1 MVLTEELAQIYNNNI
16 YKFSQTASKTEQIA
30 LCGFIRD
37 GYLASQ
43 IRKTRRFY
51 TVKTK
56 KLKRLL
62 ENEFKDDE
70 TKIEISENSL
80 QIIMRTKFNCE
91 SDIFIKNGISVFI
104 ESLENGIIT
113 LVLNPASIPDNKL
126 KDAVKALKKAMLN

>member
-1 MVLTEELAQIYNNNI
+1 M
-16 YKFSQTASKTEQIA
+16 
-30 LCGFIRD
+30 
-37 GYLASQ
+37 
-43 IRKTRRFY
+43 
-51 TVKTK
+51 
-56 KLKRLL
+56 

-126 KDAVKALKKAMLN
+126 EDAVKALKKATLN

>member
-1 MVLTEELAQIYNNNI
+1 M
-16 YKFSQTASKTEQIA
+16 
-30 LCGFIRD
+30 
-37 GYLASQ
+37 
-43 IRKTRRFY
+43 
-51 TVKTK
+51 
-56 KLKRLL
+56 

-91 SDIFIKNGISVFI
+91 SDVFIKNGLSVFI

-126 KDAVKALKKAMLN
+126 EDAVKALKKATLN

>member
-43 IRKTRRFY
+43 TRKTRRFY

-91 SDIFIKNGISVFI
+91 SDIFIKNGLSVFI

-126 KDAVKALKKAMLN
+126 EDAVKALKKATLN